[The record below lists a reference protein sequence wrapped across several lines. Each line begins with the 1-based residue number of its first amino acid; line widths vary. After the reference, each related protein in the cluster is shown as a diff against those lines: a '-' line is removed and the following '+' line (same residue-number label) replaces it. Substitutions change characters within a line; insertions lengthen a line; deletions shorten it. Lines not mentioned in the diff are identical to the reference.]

1 MGVNGIY
8 GLSGSGLDVE
18 SMVKVGMMSKQN
30 EYDKMQQ
37 TYTLNEWKK
46 ESYLDV
52 YNKLQTYSTSTL
64 STFKMSSSMNARNAT
79 SSNAAI
85 LATATAAAPAMTHTI
100 TVNQTAT
107 NAYLVGTQ
115 SLTGTLQSA
124 AGDASSISFTL
135 YDGGTDTRT
144 ISSVSFAGNDN
155 VKFDSDLMKRALLS
169 DLSTNSIKATS
180 VDKIALDSNG
190 NVRFSITADAT
201 QGSRTSEISTSV
213 TKSSADTAMSFT
225 IDNNVSDG
233 TAGTTV
239 NITYGE
245 IAKLFTEPGYDFE
258 FNDFVSLLN
267 RKTESLGITAS
278 YSSAGNGALTFTNNQ
293 SGGTV
298 SVTME
303 SGGEFGAQI
312 LSKLG
317 SGGIDTATWKTQT
330 NSTATQLGNAVN
342 VSLNITATTSYNDL
356 ANEINKAG
364 TNIRATFDATN
375 NKFSIY
381 NKNSGANNIVG
392 ISATDQNARDVFNAM
407 GLKQSFG
414 TSSSASA
421 LTLDANNTS
430 AVYVGKN
437 ASVVIDGEELS
448 KDSNKF
454 TEKGINYD
462 ITNVTQKTTATI
474 GVTQDVDKIVDNVKS
489 FVESYN
495 TLLSDLYKMYNE
507 QPNSS
512 YKPLTEAQK
521 AEMTEEQ
528 VEKWEKKAKAGMLY
542 HDSTIRKVID
552 NMRNVISE
560 KVSTVN
566 SRYDNA
572 YSIGISTTGIYGQL
586 TLDEDK
592 LRKAL
597 SEDPDAAYNVFAT
610 LKSTKEDTETTAYST
625 KDGIAQRLGSIMTTS
640 IKSINNVAGT
650 SADNSD
656 DSTLSTLLRNLQSRM
671 SSFRSMMD
679 AFETKLYKKYDA
691 MESSLAMLGSQLNYV
706 TSAFA

>member
-30 EYDKMQQ
+30 QYDKMQQ

-46 ESYLDV
+46 EAYLDV
-52 YNKLQTYSTSTL
+52 YDKLQTYNTSTL
-64 STFKMSSSMNARNAT
+64 STFKLSQNMNARNAT

-85 LATATAAAPAMTHTI
+85 HATATAVAPVMTHTI

-107 NAYLVGTQ
+107 NAYLVGTKALKN
-115 SLTGTLQSA
+115 SLQSTA
-124 AGDASSISFTL
+124 NNASSISFNI
-135 YDGGTDTRT
+135 YDT
-144 ISSVSFAGNDN
+144 IEKASSVSFAGNDT

-169 DLSTNSIKATS
+169 DLSDNVVTATS
-180 VDKIALDSNG
+180 VDKIALDSSG
-190 NVRFSITADAT
+190 NVRFTITADAT
-201 QGSRTSEISTSV
+201 QGRGTSEISTSV

-225 IDNNVSDG
+225 IDNNVSDD

-245 IAKLFTEPGYDFE
+245 IAKLFAEPGYDFE

-267 RKTESLGITAS
+267 RKTELLGLGITAS
-278 YSSAGNGALTFTNNQ
+278 YSSAGNGELTFTNNQ
-293 SGGTV
+293 NGGTV

-303 SGGEFGAQI
+303 SGGDFGAQV
-312 LSKLG
+312 LSKL
-317 SGGIDTATWKTQT
+317 SAGGIETDTWATQSNDTATVLGESKTI
-330 NSTATQLGNAVN
+330 
-342 VSLNITATTSYNDL
+342 SLDITSSTSYNDL
-356 ANEINKAG
+356 AKAINNAS

-381 NKNSGANNIVG
+381 NKNSGESNIVG
-392 ISATDQNARDVFNAM
+392 IEADDENAQAVFKAM

-414 TSSSASA
+414 TSSSANA
-421 LTLDANNTS
+421 LTFSAGNTS
-430 AVYVGKN
+430 AVYAGKN
-437 ASVVIDGEELS
+437 ASVVIDGEALTKE
-448 KDSNKF
+448 SNNF

-462 ITNVTQKTTATI
+462 ITNVTEKTTATI

-495 TLLSDLYKMYNE
+495 TLLSSLYDMYNE
-507 QPNSS
+507 TQNSS
-512 YKPLTEAQK
+512 YKPLTDAQK

-528 VEKWEKKAKAGMLY
+528 IEKWEKKAKSGMLY
-542 HDSTIRKVID
+542 HDSTIRKIID
-552 NMRNVISE
+552 NMRNSISE
-560 KVSTVN
+560 SVSTVN
-566 SRYDNA
+566 SRYNNA

-592 LRKAL
+592 LRDAL
-597 SEDPDAAYNVFAT
+597 TADPDSVYNVFAT
-610 LKSTKEDTETTAYST
+610 LQSTKADTETAAYST
-625 KDGIAQRLGSIMTTS
+625 KDGIAQRLGSIMTTA

-650 SADNSD
+650 STDNSD